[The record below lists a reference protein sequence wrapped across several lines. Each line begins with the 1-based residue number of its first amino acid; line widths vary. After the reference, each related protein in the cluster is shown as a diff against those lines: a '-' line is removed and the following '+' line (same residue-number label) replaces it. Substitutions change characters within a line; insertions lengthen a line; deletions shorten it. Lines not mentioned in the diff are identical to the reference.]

1 MASDKPD
8 SFQCGPFEVARN
20 PDVRQLVDKLNKL
33 REAVDQS
40 RIQPGVGY
48 DVQRSTSGTT
58 LSIRADRGGGIE
70 IEEHPFMLKV
80 RKKDKQNQFF
90 VTQGAVG
97 NNDVRISNQE
107 KWVDF
112 DTPANIYLE
121 AEVKDMKITK
131 LTIKSKKPDEEMKRV
146 EIASGEQ
153 KYSRIS
159 IGLYAPTEPTKKD
172 FRVVQNVRT
181 NIPAALI
188 CSEGYPAVLLTQ
200 ENYTLPEDY

>member
-20 PDVRQLVDKLNKL
+20 PDVRQFVDKLNRL
-33 REAVDQS
+33 REAVDQC

-48 DVQRSTSGTT
+48 DVQRSAGGTT
-58 LSIRADRGGGIE
+58 LSIRADKGGSMDRD
-70 IEEHPFMLKV
+70 EHPFMLKV
-80 RKKDKQNQFF
+80 RKKDKQSQFF

-97 NNDVRISNQE
+97 SNDVRISNQE

-112 DTPANIYLE
+112 ETPANIYLE
-121 AEVKDMKITK
+121 AEVKDTKITK
-131 LTIKSKKPDEEMKRV
+131 LTLKSKKPDEEMKRV
-146 EIASGEQ
+146 EIANGEQ

-181 NIPAALI
+181 NILAALI

-200 ENYTLPEDY
+200 ENYTLPEGS